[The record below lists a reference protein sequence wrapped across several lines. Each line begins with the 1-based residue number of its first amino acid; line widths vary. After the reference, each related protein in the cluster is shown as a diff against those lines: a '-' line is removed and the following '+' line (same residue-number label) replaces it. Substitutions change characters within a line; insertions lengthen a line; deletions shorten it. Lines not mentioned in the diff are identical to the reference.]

1 MAGFSLLAT
10 LPVTAGISSDSS
22 LLVVVALPQPKTV
35 AVALAMPADLVLV
48 PLNVIS
54 DQKNPALAYEELR
67 QAIDFI
73 SQKVKEKG
81 QFQFSRGVVSLSQQ
95 KNSFGISSGSW
106 NQPAAAAEIY
116 LLVPF
121 TKERDNIFAAGAE
134 AARFLE
140 SLHFPGKARCEL
152 GKLQLAVDNPEQHR
166 AKVLGQIAQE
176 IRKTRDAIGASG
188 IVNLAGLEGPVMVRQ
203 ADDRNVELFL
213 IYSLSIATDR

>member
-1 MAGFSLLAT
+1 MLSTTLMAGFSLLAT
-10 LPVTAGISSDSS
+10 FPVTAGISSDSS

-106 NQPAAAAEIY
+106 
-116 LLVPF
+116 
-121 TKERDNIFAAGAE
+121 
-134 AARFLE
+134 
-140 SLHFPGKARCEL
+140 
-152 GKLQLAVDNPEQHR
+152 
-166 AKVLGQIAQE
+166 
-176 IRKTRDAIGASG
+176 
-188 IVNLAGLEGPVMVRQ
+188 
-203 ADDRNVELFL
+203 
-213 IYSLSIATDR
+213 